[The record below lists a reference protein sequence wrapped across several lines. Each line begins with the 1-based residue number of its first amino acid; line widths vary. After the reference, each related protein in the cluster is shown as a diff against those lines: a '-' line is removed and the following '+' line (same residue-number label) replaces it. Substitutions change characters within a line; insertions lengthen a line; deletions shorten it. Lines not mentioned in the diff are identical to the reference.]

1 MNEKIYDA
9 LHTGGGASCYN
20 RQHSEPGMV
29 SGNSKWEMSGKLT
42 AMEHRSQLPKQM
54 EGVSLM
60 RRLTPLLIRSLV
72 ATLFVGMAGQ
82 LPASIVTTPTDLN
95 PGDEYRLVF
104 LTSGTR
110 SALSTSIDDYNFFV
124 KSLGDVAVVSDW
136 KAIAS
141 TATVDAIDN
150 TGTTG
155 GGGVP
160 IYNLV
165 DQLVAEDYD
174 DLWDGSILN
183 SIHIDEN
190 GSSSYQVVWT
200 GTGVAGAAIPDY
212 FMGSGGNAINGSP
225 YYKHDDWV
233 SAGDIFTV
241 GSYLRMYGM
250 SSVLTVPTEP
260 VPEPA
265 SVITWTLL
273 GIVGCIGTWWNRR
286 RKAG

>member
-1 MNEKIYDA
+1 
-9 LHTGGGASCYN
+9 
-20 RQHSEPGMV
+20 
-29 SGNSKWEMSGKLT
+29 
-42 AMEHRSQLPKQM
+42 
-54 EGVSLM
+54 
-60 RRLTPLLIRSLV
+60 
-72 ATLFVGMAGQ
+72 
-82 LPASIVTTPTDLN
+82 
-95 PGDEYRLVF
+95 
-104 LTSGTR
+104 
-110 SALSTSIDDYNFFV
+110 
-124 KSLGDVAVVSDW
+124 LGDVAVESDW

-141 TATVDAIDN
+141 TATVDAIEN

-160 IYNLV
+160 IYNLAG
-165 DQLVAEDYD
+165 QLVAEDYD

-200 GTGVAGAAIPDY
+200 GTGMAGAAIPDH
-212 FMGSGGNAINGSP
+212 FMGSGGKAINGSP

-233 SAGDIFTV
+233 SAGDTFGV
-241 GSYLRMYGM
+241 GSFLRMYGM
-250 SSVLTVPTEP
+250 SSVLTVPTES

-273 GIVGCIGTWWNRR
+273 GVVGCIATWWKRR

>member
-1 MNEKIYDA
+1 MNRPI
-9 LHTGGGASCYN
+9 
-20 RQHSEPGMV
+20 Q
-29 SGNSKWEMSGKLT
+29 
-42 AMEHRSQLPKQM
+42 
-54 EGVSLM
+54 
-60 RRLTPLLIRSLV
+60 LLIRSLV